1 MNKLPRIHLC
11 IVQPLGYVH
20 SLGLVDPARYLR
32 HQFRRFGAE
41 VTIAKNRL
49 RHDAVN
55 LVFGAHL
62 GFDAALRERHACVFV
77 NLEQLGAGGAVV
89 APDYL
94 ALLKHSAV
102 IDYDADNVGAYAADA
117 ADVPVVPMLF
127 APYLVPEHTLAL
139 EHRPLDLLFIG
150 SLNARRRNWLDRIEA
165 QGLQVARFDAA
176 LYGEERDA
184 FIRQAKAVVNVH
196 FYESSRFEQVRV
208 SHCLS
213 LGTPVIAERT
223 PSTRPHPAFED
234 SVRWVDDANLER
246 FFATQFRSPAFQVQA
261 ERAIAAFARH
271 DPVEAYADALAFVA
285 GFARAHH
292 ERRPAGP
299 WRPTRLHLGSGKDY
313 RSGWLNVDVIPRAL
327 PDVVLDLSQPL
338 ELPLR

>member
-1 MNKLPRIHLC
+1 
-11 IVQPLGYVH
+11 
-20 SLGLVDPARYLR
+20 
-32 HQFRRFGAE
+32 
-41 VTIAKNRL
+41 
-49 RHDAVN
+49 
-55 LVFGAHL
+55 
-62 GFDAALRERHACVFV
+62 
-77 NLEQLGAGGAVV
+77 
-89 APDYL
+89 
-94 ALLKHSAV
+94 
-102 IDYDADNVGAYAADA
+102 
-117 ADVPVVPMLF
+117 
-127 APYLVPEHTLAL
+127 
-139 EHRPLDLLFIG
+139 
-150 SLNARRRNWLDRIEA
+150 
-165 QGLQVARFDAA
+165 
-176 LYGEERDA
+176 
-184 FIRQAKAVVNVH
+184 
-196 FYESSRFEQVRV
+196 
-208 SHCLS
+208 
-213 LGTPVIAERT
+213 VIAERT

-338 ELPLR
+338 ELPLRLEHAATGAIELAAGQFDEIVADNVLEHVADLPRLMTNCLALLKTGARMVIEVPYEHAPTAWQDPTHVRALNENSWLYYTDWFWYLGWFEHRFAVEQSGYRDLEQREAPRERAAFMRVTLVKVETTLRERTTARTFAPQLDLPDDALDPSWRYRALAAPAVVAEVVPA